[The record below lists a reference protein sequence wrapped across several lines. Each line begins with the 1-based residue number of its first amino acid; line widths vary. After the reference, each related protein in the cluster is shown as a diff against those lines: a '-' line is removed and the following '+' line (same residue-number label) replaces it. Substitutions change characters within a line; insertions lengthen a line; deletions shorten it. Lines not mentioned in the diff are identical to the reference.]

1 MQNSNFMLKFTSTLS
16 DANDCLS
23 VFTNTVIPS
32 PSLSVAE
39 GQPIIISTTAKSL
52 FFWEG
57 ADFILLKK
65 VSLL

>member
-52 FFWEG
+52 FF
-57 ADFILLKK
+57 
-65 VSLL
+65 